1 MSWLSSEYLEGMAG
15 RISETLF
22 LARVDA
28 TGIKA
33 FVASLHL
40 LQKIGRD
47 LLLEVEE
54 HAMTLRGLNDNKS
67 SFAAIEFERAF
78 FDEYNLNASLGGPF
92 SGKLAVKVWRASYP
106 VLLTMQKVLTN
117 LADIQPICMVLKNL
131 KSVSHIVMAGVRCQA
146 EFNIT
151 FQLHLK
157 NSVIRSYYFC
167 YEDCEIVNAV
177 CDEAECSLIQM
188 RPRVMAQLLDYIHRS
203 PEILMIAKP
212 GEFSVRSYHQTNEF
226 NAPSLQRSQPTL
238 VNKLNSVVST
248 GLSLSISEL
257 EIYDYRSAED
267 NEAIV
272 FCMKEVDSFVAF
284 CEVLDLQL
292 FNFFFST
299 GGR

>member
-1 MSWLSSEYLEGMAG
+1 
-15 RISETLF
+15 
-22 LARVDA
+22 
-28 TGIKA
+28 
-33 FVASLHL
+33 
-40 LQKIGRD
+40 
-47 LLLEVEE
+47 
-54 HAMTLRGLNDNKS
+54 
-67 SFAAIEFERAF
+67 
-78 FDEYNLNASLGGPF
+78 
-92 SGKLAVKVWRASYP
+92 
-106 VLLTMQKVLTN
+106 
-117 LADIQPICMVLKNL
+117 MVLKNL

-188 RPRVMAQLLDYIHRS
+188 RPRVMGQLLDYIHRS

-212 GEFSVRSYHQTNEF
+212 GEFSVRSYHQANEF
-226 NAPSLQRSQPTL
+226 HAPSLQRSQPTL

-267 NEAIV
+267 SEAIV